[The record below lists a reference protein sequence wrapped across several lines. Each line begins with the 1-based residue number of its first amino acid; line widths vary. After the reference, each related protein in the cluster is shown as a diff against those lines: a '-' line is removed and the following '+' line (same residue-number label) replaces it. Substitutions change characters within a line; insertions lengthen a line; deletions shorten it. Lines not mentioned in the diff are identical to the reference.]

1 MSTTEDIAAAA
12 APPAQPPPAP
22 RLAEGIE
29 LIGEFEGS
37 GFKEPPLLARR
48 ADGQVVQLTRLLFLV
63 AEACDGQRDA
73 QAVADVASERYGRAV
88 SAENVEFLVEEK
100 LRPLGVLAAADGSTP
115 ELDKRAPLL
124 ALRHRKPLL
133 SETTVNRVAGLLTWL
148 HRPFVQVPLLLAL
161 LVFDVWLFGIHGVAG
176 GLRSALY
183 TPTLLLGV
191 FASVVVATAFHEFG
205 HASACRFGGARP
217 GVMGAGIYL
226 VWPAFYCDVTDAYRL
241 DRAGRLRTDL
251 GGVYFNALF
260 ALLCGGV
267 YFATGEE
274 AALLAASVQ
283 HVLALQQLMP
293 LLRFDGYYVLSDL
306 TGVPDILSRIKPIF
320 RSLVPRR
327 EPEPRVEELKPW
339 VRSVV
344 TTYLIV
350 LVPALTFLLVTMVM
364 GMPRM
369 LATTYDSLG
378 LQLDRLRAASGP
390 DEMALGGFQILALVM
405 PVAAISLSLGRA
417 GKRAGSG
424 LFQWASA
431 STPRAALAAT
441 GVAAV
446 LGASAYVL
454 WPNGDYEPIRPGERG
469 TIGEAVKSLPNAAG
483 GRPSF
488 TPERAA
494 KYAPVPTGRE
504 ARTPLPE
511 SRRAP
516 GEDAPASQERAP
528 ADEQP
533 AGGPGEAPAEQD
545 APASSGGSSPAAPS
559 SGNTEAPASTE
570 PEPTATST
578 PTATP
583 TPTPTA
589 TATPAATA
597 TPTPTLTPA
606 G

>member
-1 MSTTEDIAAAA
+1 M
-12 APPAQPPPAP
+12 
-22 RLAEGIE
+22 
-29 LIGEFEGS
+29 
-37 GFKEPPLLARR
+37 
-48 ADGQVVQLTRLLFLV
+48 
-63 AEACDGQRDA
+63 
-73 QAVADVASERYGRAV
+73 
-88 SAENVEFLVEEK
+88 
-100 LRPLGVLAAADGSTP
+100 
-115 ELDKRAPLL
+115 
-124 ALRHRKPLL
+124 
-133 SETTVNRVAGLLTWL
+133 
-148 HRPFVQVPLLLAL
+148 
-161 LVFDVWLFGIHGVAG
+161 
-176 GLRSALY
+176 
-183 TPTLLLGV
+183 

-205 HASACRFGGARP
+205 HASACRYGGARP

-378 LQLDRLRAASGP
+378 LQLDRLRDASGP

-417 GKRAGSG
+417 GKRAGGG
-424 LFQWASA
+424 LFRWSRA

-441 GVAAV
+441 GTVAGAGRLGLRAV
-446 LGASAYVL
+446 A
-454 WPNGDYEPIRPGERG
+454 ERRLR
-469 TIGEAVKSLPNAAG
+469 ADPAG
-483 GRPSF
+483 
-488 TPERAA
+488 RARHDRR
-494 KYAPVPTGRE
+494 GRE
-504 ARTPLPE
+504 EPAERRRRPPLLHARARGEVRAGSHGARGAHAAAPE
-511 SRRAP
+511 KRRAR
-516 GEDAPASQERAP
+516 GEDAPASAGARAH
-528 ADEQP
+528 
-533 AGGPGEAPAEQD
+533 
-545 APASSGGSSPAAPS
+545 
-559 SGNTEAPASTE
+559 
-570 PEPTATST
+570 
-578 PTATP
+578 
-583 TPTPTA
+583 
-589 TATPAATA
+589 
-597 TPTPTLTPA
+597 
-606 G
+606 